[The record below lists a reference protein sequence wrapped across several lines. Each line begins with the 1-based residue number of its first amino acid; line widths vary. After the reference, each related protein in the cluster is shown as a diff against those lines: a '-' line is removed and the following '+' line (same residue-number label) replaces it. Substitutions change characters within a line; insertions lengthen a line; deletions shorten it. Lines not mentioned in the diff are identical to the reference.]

1 MGNALFIV
9 WRETIE
15 AMLVIGI
22 LHGWLRARPEA
33 RAGFPWLW
41 GGIAAGLGL
50 AAFLAVTIMDIRS
63 WVSADALEWFQAFM
77 PIIACGLIFQMV
89 WWMRRHGAGLK
100 KELEAGMQ
108 SAADRANWLGIAV
121 LAAVAVGRE
130 GAETVVFLYGA
141 VKGSP
146 NADIALGGAVG
157 FLLAL
162 AAYWLLSR
170 GSRFVSWRAFFRVT
184 EVLLLLLGGALLVD
198 GTEKL
203 VGLEALPA
211 LADPLWNM
219 ASLLD
224 DGTRVGGLVA
234 AFTGYRAAPSGMAYA
249 LLAAYWALALG
260 VLLKV
265 KPRRQKA

>member
-22 LHGWLRARPEA
+22 LHGWLGARPDA

-50 AAFLAVTIMDIRS
+50 AVFLAGTIMGFQS
-63 WVSADALEWFQAFM
+63 WGSASALEWFQAAM
-77 PIIACGLIFQMV
+77 PLVACGLIFQMV

-100 KELEAGMQ
+100 KELEAGMA
-108 SAADRANWLGIAV
+108 SAAERANWLGIAI
-121 LAAVAVGRE
+121 LATVAVGRE

-141 VKGSP
+141 VKGGTG
-146 NADIALGGAVG
+146 ADIAVGGAAG
-157 FLLAL
+157 FVLAL
-162 AAYWLLSR
+162 AVYWLLSR

-211 LADPLWNM
+211 LADPLWNT

-224 DGTRVGGLVA
+224 DSTRAGGLVA

-249 LLAAYWALALG
+249 LLAVYWALALG
-260 VLLKV
+260 VLLKL
-265 KPRRQKA
+265 KPMRRKA